1 MATGG
6 FIVYRYKGVKYAKRS
21 HHDSYPEYLGVNLL
35 CKIPKPSDGEGW
47 QARFEEWLQKHR
59 AMMEESIADATW
71 GMSPE
76 EVEAADI
83 ITCDPEDE
91 LWFFYGKHK
100 PLHNSID
107 EWIWEMDLDN
117 LCFLLNG
124 RPPIAPT

>member
-21 HHDSYPEYLGVNLL
+21 HHDSYPEYLGVKLL
-35 CKIPKPSDGEGW
+35 CKIPKPSD
-47 QARFEEWLQKHR
+47 
-59 AMMEESIADATW
+59 
-71 GMSPE
+71 

-83 ITCDPEDE
+83 ITCDSEDE
-91 LWFFYGKHK
+91 LWFFYGKHE

-124 RPPIAPT
+124 RPVCSQ